1 MEYQSEFRKAYDF
14 LAKEYGLLN
23 MSLTTYYSEEE
34 GVAEIQIRQSGL
46 MSLINDLLIV
56 MASKNLVDDGI
67 LGEPPQ
73 EEIKCTFDEV
83 MKFSS

>member
-1 MEYQSEFRKAYDF
+1 MEYRSEFSKVYDF
-14 LAKEYGLLN
+14 FAKEYGLLN
-23 MSLTTYYSEEE
+23 MSLTTYCSEEE

-46 MSLINDLLIV
+46 MSLINDLLII
-56 MASKNLVDDGI
+56 MASKNLVDDGVFK
-67 LGEPPQ
+67 EPPQ

>member
-1 MEYQSEFRKAYDF
+1 MEYRSEFSKVYDF
-14 LAKEYGLLN
+14 FAKEYGLLN
-23 MSLTTYYSEEE
+23 MSLTTYCSEEE

-67 LGEPPQ
+67 LREPPQ

-83 MKFSS
+83 MKF

>member
-1 MEYQSEFRKAYDF
+1 MEYQSEFQKVYDF
-14 LAKEYGLLN
+14 FAKEYGLLN
-23 MSLTTYYSEEE
+23 MSLTTYCSGEE

-46 MSLINDLLIV
+46 MSLVNDLLII
-56 MASKNLVDDGI
+56 MESKNLADDGI
-67 LGEPPQ
+67 LREPPQ